1 MLGGRAAELIQFHVI
16 STGASD
22 DITRATELARRM
34 VVEFGMSPKLGTV
47 RYAGEQLQYLGKSVE
62 DDSHLSPETRQLID
76 REVQRIVTEQYER
89 AQKLLV
95 EHQAA
100 LGLLASELLE
110 KETVDGDAVKKA
122 LGAQPTAVVPV
133 ENSAAALVA
142 NSLQPEKVRP
152 RETIVSACPVERIVG
167 CSNSNS

>member
-1 MLGGRAAELIQFHVI
+1 
-16 STGASD
+16 
-22 DITRATELARRM
+22 M

-47 RYAGEQLQYLGKSVE
+47 RYAGQQLQYLGKSVE

-110 KETVDGDAVKKA
+110 KETVDGGAVTKA
-122 LGAQPTAVVPV
+122 LGAQLTALAPV

-142 NSLQPEKVRP
+142 NSL
-152 RETIVSACPVERIVG
+152 
-167 CSNSNS
+167 